1 MSLTKI
7 FSVTFLFTFLFIG
20 LHQQS
25 FSQSTSTSTDQT
37 SPQQTVTNGNS
48 ITITGE
54 VVCSK
59 CYSQKGSDATG
70 ASHKECAMSCAKNGT
85 SLAILTSDGS
95 LYYPVTEPG
104 KDVNALLIDHI
115 ADQVQV
121 QGTYTDRADGSKGI
135 TITSVTPVTNKN

>member
-7 FSVTFLFTFLFIG
+7 FSVTFLFMVLFIG

-25 FSQSTSTSTDQT
+25 FSQPTSTDQT
-37 SPQQTVTNGNS
+37 SPQQTVTNGSS

-59 CYSQKGSDATG
+59 CYSQKGSEATG

-95 LYYPVTEPG
+95 LYY
-104 KDVNALLIDHI
+104 
-115 ADQVQV
+115 
-121 QGTYTDRADGSKGI
+121 R
-135 TITSVTPVTNKN
+135 